1 MAHVSDHSMLVC
13 IRCALNF
20 FAHSFEIYPETKY
33 GVALPIFLVGYSAF
47 VTYSYIIINNP
58 VYHQVCYAL
67 LVFTVVFRS
76 IYVCRQITGPFKE
89 YERPRMEFLLW
100 IAASSFLGAFIVWN
114 IDNQFCSFLRNWR
127 DIVGLPLAALS
138 EVWQGTTVDFHI
150 WN

>member
-13 IRCALNF
+13 IRCALIF